1 MEPRW
6 STRNDEDSICISHA
20 GLVEGFSCLLVDFGN
35 WIFPFCF
42 FYTFRSTAEK
52 LLQWWHWTFLWT
64 SENRKRNMERI
75 FFSRFTSKQFFGEW
89 SSDLHDVNIWY
100 QDYKHIRGWDF
111 FKALFSTF
119 LKEAEKNSASFFVS
133 QNRRI
138 SFISNSLTTHKA
150 RFAQLKSLF
159 LQLSMAIQAFEICQ
173 PATWPRK
180 HHFDS
185 LAQKTLQTT
194 MAWEIR
200 SRNDIDMVQWPFN
213 SASTSK
219 CKSVLAEWRFE
230 WPIRWQKKECPT

>member
-35 WIFPFCF
+35 WIFPFRF

-133 QNRRI
+133 QRI
-138 SFISNSLTTHKA
+138 PSSTKQKNFFYFQLA
-150 RFAQLKSLF
+150 YDAQS
-159 LQLSMAIQAFEICQ
+159 
-173 PATWPRK
+173 
-180 HHFDS
+180 
-185 LAQKTLQTT
+185 
-194 MAWEIR
+194 EIR
-200 SRNDIDMVQWPFN
+200 SIEKPFS
-213 SASTSK
+213 SALHGHPSIWNLST
-219 CKSVLAEWRFE
+219 CNV
-230 WPIRWQKKECPT
+230 T